1 MKNVF
6 VITALMFCIFLGY
19 SQSNS
24 ELVVQENDLELVGK
38 PTGTAI
44 FKIKVLNENNEV
56 IVLPDYIEEGVTLSG
71 SFDSLDKICADLEK
85 TILK

>member
-1 MKNVF
+1 M
-6 VITALMFCIFLGY
+6 
-19 SQSNS
+19 
-24 ELVVQENDLELVGK
+24 VVQENDLELVGK

-85 TILK
+85 NNFEVDSFVSEWSENNYNNKLKNKKTD